1 MRMTINLDPKILW
14 GFVSV
19 LTLIVVKT
27 LLTWVIAWKA
37 GEFDIREAPRF
48 LISNVLPYCAA
59 LAILAAPSIWMPEL
73 ANFFLGFV
81 ALVDAK
87 YVAEIIDR
95 AKAFFEVEIPDQIA
109 S

>member
-1 MRMTINLDPKILW
+1 MTLNLDPKILW

-19 LTLIVVKT
+19 LTFIVVKT

-48 LISNVLPYCAA
+48 LVTNVLPYCAA
-59 LAILAAPSIWMPEL
+59 LAILAIPSVWMPEL
-73 ANFFLGFV
+73 SNFFLGFV
-81 ALVDAK
+81 GLVDAK
-87 YVAEIIDR
+87 YIAEIIDR
-95 AKAFFEVEIPDQIA
+95 AKAFFEVEIPADIA